1 MLFAASSTPI
11 ICCTSGNEVKNAVSI
26 FCREKDTVLELG
38 AELGDVSTHLCRVI
52 GAQGKAV
59 LVDKTRSD
67 ATSGRCKHRTV
78 EPFVSEEAKESFVD
92 RVVLLNI
99 DALSEWKDKI
109 FVPASHYDIIIM
121 SVAHLVGHDL
131 YMTMLSLANEILN
144 TVSQQPRAM
153 IIKSKTLYSL
163 SRRLVHSQRLFDGTT
178 VLPPM
183 QRSHEPSIIA
193 SVKVEEYRKT
203 IPFVV
208 RETDVILEVGSHF
221 GRTTNLLNNAGRYC
235 IGVDIGPKIINNAKK
250 QYPGI
255 HFAVGDAWRTLSL
268 LKLRNSLAGDEELGY
283 DLVYADI
290 GGLSGSDGH
299 LESLSLLDSLGH
311 ALEPRCIVIKSLCMR
326 QLASRLKFFPD
337 VWSKHEDS
345 TAAAAVAATSN
356 TSS

>member
-1 MLFAASSTPI
+1 MLFAACATPI
-11 ICCTSGNEVKNAVSI
+11 ICCTSANEVKNAVSI
-26 FCREKDTVLELG
+26 FCKEKDLVLELG

-78 EPFVSEEAKESFVD
+78 EPFVSVEAEESFVD

-99 DALSEWKDKI
+99 DALTEWKDNI
-109 FVPASHYDIIIM
+109 FVPSSHYDIIIM
-121 SVAHLVGHDL
+121 SIAHLVGHDL
-131 YMTMLSLANEILN
+131 YMSILSLANEILN

-153 IIKSKTLYSL
+153 IVKSKTLYSL

-183 QRSHEPSIIA
+183 QRSHEPYIIA
-193 SVKVEEYRKT
+193 GVKVDEYRKT

-208 RETDVILEVGSHF
+208 RATDVILEVGSHC
-221 GRTTNLLNNAGRYC
+221 GRTTNLLNNAGHYC

-255 HFAVGDAWRTLSL
+255 HFAVGDVWRTLSL
-268 LKLRNSLAGDEELGY
+268 LKLRNRLAGEEELGY

-290 GGLSGSDGH
+290 GGLSGSDGL
-299 LESLSLLDSLGH
+299 LESLSLLDSLGY
-311 ALEPRCIVIKSLCMR
+311 ALEPRCIVIKSVCMR

-337 VWSKHEDS
+337 VWSKQQS
-345 TAAAAVAATSN
+345 QLYQTAVALGVK
-356 TSS
+356 